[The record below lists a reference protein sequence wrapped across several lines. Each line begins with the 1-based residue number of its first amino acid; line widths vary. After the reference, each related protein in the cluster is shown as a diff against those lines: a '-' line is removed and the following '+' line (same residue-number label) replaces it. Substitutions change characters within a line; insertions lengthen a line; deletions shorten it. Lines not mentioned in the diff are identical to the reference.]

1 MKIFAI
7 MPLLAILAAPAASAH
22 PLPGDKPKPAIS
34 MPPISMKDIKLP
46 SEAEI
51 EAMKDS
57 LPDMNIMMGSM
68 MKMMNDE
75 DFKAS
80 MEKSADV
87 MKRKMGALDMK
98 PSKDGMPD
106 MNAMMGAMLE
116 LFGDEEMMESLIG
129 QIAPLQEMME
139 EALPEMAKNPPPL
152 KPAKPLPKIPDLPK

>member
-7 MPLLAILAAPAASAH
+7 LPLLAIIAAPFFAPGASAH
-22 PLPGDKPKPAIS
+22 PLPEDKPKPAIS
-34 MPPISMKDIKLP
+34 MKDITLP
-46 SEAEI
+46 SKAEI
-51 EAMKDS
+51 ETMKES
-57 LPDMNIMMGSM
+57 LPDMNVMMGSM
-68 MKMMNDE
+68 MKMMKDE
-75 DFKAS
+75 DFRAGMDKT
-80 MEKSADV
+80 ADV

-98 PSKDGMPD
+98 SNKDGMPD

-139 EALPEMAKNPPPL
+139 EALPEAAMKP